1 MAPARQSIKP
11 GVTLAGAA
19 VEKSAPCYDPI
30 GLASGPST
38 GSRSA
43 PVLAVATSTMP
54 TAQSET
60 LRLAALDR
68 YGVLDTPRD
77 PEFDRITRL
86 AAQFFDAPMAAISF
100 VAHDRSWFK
109 STYGFAQSQ
118 LARPASCARARSAVP
133 KPS

>member
-68 YGVLDTPRD
+68 TNVTWQNDLAVSRALVA
-77 PEFDRITRL
+77 RL
-86 AAQFFDAPMAAISF
+86 RAP
-100 VAHDRSWFK
+100 
-109 STYGFAQSQ
+109 
-118 LARPASCARARSAVP
+118 SA
-133 KPS
+133 